1 MINDDHIAHE
11 DGGGHHHDQVVQ
23 DGGQGH
29 GRQDIR
35 AEGRE
40 GARLGEESQDR
51 FVLFLVVFFKEDFA
65 YLLCEDVQRKTI

>member
-1 MINDDHIAHE
+1 MINDDHIAHD

-23 DGGQGH
+23 DGGQSH

-40 GARLGEESQDR
+40 GAGLGEESQDR
-51 FVLFLVVFFKEDFA
+51 CVLFLVVVFKEG
-65 YLLCEDVQRKTI
+65 L